1 MPDTSPARHSR
12 NGCAY
17 KITRPFPAKAYILLL
32 LFYHNWPQ
40 STTSLL
46 LSCEKVTQKHFHTA
60 APLGRQYESAFA
72 RSRGDCLGRLRTAI
86 AASVA
91 PEQGISPAAYGHSPR
106 GHQFTAGPY
115 FLILSRHLNI
125 KFMLS
130 RCYTAGCQ
138 ALHICRATSEV
149 SIVSIRR
156 PRIRTIYTC

>member
-1 MPDTSPARHSR
+1 MPDTAPASHSG
-12 NGCAY
+12 NSCTD
-17 KITRPFPAKAYILLL
+17 KITHPFYRLNLLPIPSYHSPRRGARPLCYFLG
-32 LFYHNWPQ
+32 
-40 STTSLL
+40 
-46 LSCEKVTQKHFHTA
+46 EKVTQKHFHTA